1 MTNISEGDGAGPPKL
16 IAPDFDAIEAAGLH
30 QMGQH
35 WCAWKLEPRPGG
47 KPAKTPY
54 RSRVGKGISTSETDR
69 WIPYEDAKQLFQ
81 GGGFSGIGYLP
92 MPEDVIVGLD
102 ADGVLSADGTV
113 LESGLPIVAGLEAI
127 GCYMERSPSGK
138 GLRAW
143 VRGIKDGK
151 QKVTFNGH
159 SVECYQPDEGWTPD
173 GEKEKPHYLTITGAV
188 WGDLRPVD
196 AGQEAQQR
204 LENFLLSAGLMESD
218 SNAGG
223 GEGIPDDFD
232 GWQRRTDDEVES
244 LLRGSLNL
252 AGKINKA
259 WNGDDTVSGGR
270 SESRGLVLKQ
280 LWYITRDADQIR
292 RVVLRSKLD
301 QSRFTE
307 RRNGY
312 TDFLAYE
319 IDRAGRRQKRNHDA
333 DRAAKR
339 DKENRKQAS
348 ALALKNQAQEVTGG
362 AGIDDLLSDGGKLT
376 DSLHTAS
383 ELLIR
388 DGRLAGVVWWN
399 EFAGQARKSIS
410 LAQAFADKCA
420 PKEPGPWLDD
430 DTLAVEAWLPAQW
443 RVSFPNATVKGA
455 VRRWSRATS
464 MNPVTDR
471 IQQFGEEWDGT
482 PRLDSW
488 LIEYMGAAAADDEQ
502 AHYLAEVGKRFLI
515 GVVARG
521 FQPGAQQHQMLVM
534 EGPQGA
540 GKSAAVR
547 ALALAVNEDAYLES
561 FVLHEG
567 KDCLLQLRGKLIG
580 EWAELVGFGKREAEA
595 VKDFLSRCADEYR
608 DPYGTNMQKWP
619 RTVSFFAT
627 TNESEYLRDATGNR
641 RYWPVRVGVIEL
653 DKLRDDAP
661 QLLGE
666 AVRLYQAGA
675 RWWVDPQSVDD
686 ALFRAVCDREQR
698 GRLVATALDDRAL
711 DLADRSVCGRLEEVG
726 AISVPDMQKLM
737 FPNIDNVSQSDWY
750 AATTAL
756 KRVGWESKKINGRIH
771 WFLGA
776 AKTAELRSLHGMP
789 EPMPKGKRGLRRVQ

>member
-1 MTNISEGDGAGPPKL
+1 MTEEIARDGAISSNL
-16 IAPDFDAIEAAGLH
+16 IAPHFDAIEAAGLR
-30 QMGQH
+30 QLGQH

-54 RSRVGKGISTSETDR
+54 RSRVGKGVSSSEPDR

-81 GGGFSGIGYLP
+81 NGGFSGIGYLS

-102 ADGVLSADGTV
+102 ADGVLGPDGTV

-188 WGDLRPVD
+188 WGDLRPVE
-196 AGQEAQQR
+196 AGEGAQQR
-204 LENFLLSAGLMESD
+204 LENFLLSVGLMESEG
-218 SNAGG
+218 SGG
-223 GEGIPDDFD
+223 GSEAIPDDFD
-232 GWQRRTDDEVES
+232 GWQRRTDDEVER
-244 LLRGSLNL
+244 LLLGSLNL
-252 AGKINKA
+252 AGKINRA
-259 WNGDDTVSGGR
+259 WAGDNSEFGGN

-292 RVVLRSKLD
+292 RVVLRARLD
-301 QSRFTE
+301 QSKFAE

-312 TDFLAYE
+312 ADFLGYE
-319 IDRAGRRQKRNHDA
+319 IHRAGVRQKRNYDA

-348 ALALKNQAQEVTGG
+348 ALALRRQAQEVTGA
-362 AGIDDLLSDGGKLT
+362 AGIDDLLNDGGKLT
-376 DSLHTAS
+376 DSLHTAA

-443 RVSFPNATVKGA
+443 RVSFPNSIVNGA

-471 IQQFGEEWDGT
+471 LQQFGEAWDGT

-488 LIEYMGAAAADDEQ
+488 LIEYMGAVAADDDQ
-502 AHYLAEVGKRFLI
+502 THYLAEVGKRFLI

-534 EGPQGA
+534 EGQQGA

-595 VKDFLSRCADEYR
+595 VKDFLSRGADEYR

-675 RWWVDPQSVDD
+675 RWWVDPKSVDD

-698 GRLVATALDDRAL
+698 GRLVVTALDDRAL
-711 DLADRSVCGRLEEVG
+711 DLADRLVCGRLEVVG

-737 FPNIDNVSQSDWY
+737 FPGVENVSQSDWY

-756 KRVGWESKKINGRIH
+756 KRVGWESKKIGGYMR
-771 WFLGA
+771 WFLGTGKA
-776 AKTAELRSLHGMP
+776 EELRTLHGMP